1 MVSKLHLVH
10 SPEHIGW
17 AFDELHPTQGRRYIN
32 ARQQLLSQAKDAGI
46 EVIEKLPRVASKTE
60 LARIHSVDYINSV
73 IDDHYANE
81 WVGKRSDLAH
91 LATLFAGGTLTAL
104 DLLLSGEAKTAIHF
118 AGAKHHAQYDHSSGF
133 CVFNDF
139 AMAAD
144 IATKDHGKKIAIL
157 DIDGHHGDGT
167 ENLTKD
173 NALVLTYSIH
183 HFGIY
188 PGTGDKDEAE
198 FGIYND
204 GLSAGDGDDKLS
216 LGVNRFI
223 KLGKQF
229 KAELI
234 FIAAGADGHSEDPL
248 TGLEYSVD
256 GITEACR
263 QIRKAF
269 PDLPILMGG
278 AGGYLP
284 DTRTPEVWSAAALAL
299 HPYKTQPPRG

>member
-32 ARQQLLSQAKDAGI
+32 ARQQLLSQAKDTGI
-46 EVIEKLPRVASKTE
+46 EVIEKLPRVASKAE
-60 LARIHSVDYINSV
+60 LARIHSKDYINSV

-104 DLLLSGEAKTAIHF
+104 DLLLSGEANTAIHF
-118 AGAKHHAQYDHSSGF
+118 AGAKHHAQFDYSSGF
-133 CVFNDF
+133 CVLNDF
-139 AMAAD
+139 ALAAD
-144 IATKDHGKKIAIL
+144 IATKDNGKKIAIL

-204 GLSAGDGDDKLS
+204 PLTWDDGDDKLL
-216 LGVNRFI
+216 LGVDRFI
-223 KLGKQF
+223 QLAKLF
-229 KAELI
+229 KPDLI
-234 FIAAGADGHSEDPL
+234 FLAVGADGHKEDPL
-248 TGLEYSVD
+248 TGLAYSVA
-256 GITEACR
+256 GITKACSTVR
-263 QIRKAF
+263 SAF
-269 PDLPILMGG
+269 LDHPILFGG

-284 DTRTPEVWSAAALAL
+284 DTRTPEVWASAALAL
-299 HPYKTQPPRG
+299 AGVK

>member
-46 EVIEKLPRVASKTE
+46 AVIEKLPRVASKVE
-60 LARIHSVDYINSV
+60 LARIHSMDYINSV

-91 LATLFAGGTLTAL
+91 LAALFAGGTLTAL
-104 DLLLSGEAKTAIHF
+104 DLLLSGEAQTAIHF
-118 AGAKHHAQYDHSSGF
+118 AGAKHHAQFDYSSGF

-144 IATKDHGKKIAIL
+144 IATKEHRRKVAIL

-167 ENLTKD
+167 ENLCKE
-173 NALVLTYSIH
+173 NPNILTYSIH
-183 HFGIY
+183 HYGIF
-188 PGTGDKDEAE
+188 PGTGAADDPQSR
-198 FGIYND
+198 IYND
-204 GLSAGDGDDKLS
+204 PLEAGNGDEKLS
-216 LGVNRFI
+216 EGVCRFI
-223 KLGKQF
+223 ELAKNF
-229 KAELI
+229 SPDLI
-234 FIAAGADGHSEDPL
+234 FMAVGADGHIEDPL
-248 TGLEYSVD
+248 TGLEYSIS
-256 GITEACR
+256 GIAKACSEVR
-263 QIRKAF
+263 RAF
-269 PDLPILMGG
+269 PELPILMGG

-284 DTRTPEVWSAAALAL
+284 DGITPKVWANSGVSLTI
-299 HPYKTQPPRG
+299 K